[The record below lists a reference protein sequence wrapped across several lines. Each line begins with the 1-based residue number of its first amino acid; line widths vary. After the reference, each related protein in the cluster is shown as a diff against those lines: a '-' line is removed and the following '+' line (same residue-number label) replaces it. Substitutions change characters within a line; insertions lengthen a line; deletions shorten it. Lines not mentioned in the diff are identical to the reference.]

1 MNDWLNR
8 KPLKFCRSKDRFLIK
23 NIDIIDEK
31 IGRHK
36 VNRTKMSVSE
46 SGKESITKIN
56 ILRRY
61 EKASSLEVEL
71 VTGRT
76 HQIRVHLAHIGHPII
91 GDKLYGF
98 KKSVFTKYT
107 EILNLVESSDN
118 IALHAASLELSLIHI

>member
-1 MNDWLNR
+1 
-8 KPLKFCRSKDRFLIK
+8 
-23 NIDIIDEK
+23 
-31 IGRHK
+31 
-36 VNRTKMSVSE
+36 MSVSE

-98 KKSVFTKYT
+98 KKTLFTKYT
-107 EILNLVESSDN
+107 EILNLVNSSDN
-118 IALHAASLELSLIHI
+118 IALHAASLEFKHPISKDIFRINSEKPKSFTDLENLIEERSYANTN